1 MKSNAITVSL
11 AWWRKD
17 YKKPVSHLKKKKA
30 RSYTEVTWNPITIS
44 LVCRRKDYKRQKSL
58 ACRRKY
64 YKRQKE
70 EKKRPLFETLHLDS
84 KKKHS
89 LTYSSIG
96 VDNRLGVLTD
106 LHFRFVFCFLLLCL
120 FRLLHGLQFA
130 AGCLGFFFIFFI
142 FFFVE
147 EEFALLLLI
156 VAE

>member
-1 MKSNAITVSL
+1 MKSHHHIFGL
-11 AWWRKD
+11 H
-17 YKKPVSHLKKKKA
+17 KKRLQK
-30 RSYTEVTWNPITIS
+30 
-44 LVCRRKDYKRQKSL
+44 KDYKRQKSL
-58 ACRRKY
+58 TCRRKY
-64 YKRQKE
+64 YKKQKE
-70 EKKRPLFETLHLDS
+70 EKKGPLFETLHLDS

-142 FFFVE
+142 FFLLKRSLLCYCS
-147 EEFALLLLI
+147 LLLSKDYKQCRQENKQKDLKNLLYKK
-156 VAE
+156 